1 MTSRS
6 TLTAWLADLDAPRLS
21 RVLGIR
27 KDTLAPPEPRSME
40 ESAER
45 LLRPGSVALVLPQLP
60 LPCLQVA
67 ETLAALGTP
76 LSRGALARALGAT
89 APTASRELDAV
100 LEAMADH
107 ALVWPD
113 GAGNLHMAA
122 PLRQAWDA
130 PLGLDAPL
138 EELLEGVTSEELRGM
153 LMELGIKPPGT
164 RRQRTAA
171 VLEHHG
177 DPQRVAAVIAQAPSA
192 ARQLLE
198 RRAKSAPQDTES
210 VVFGAAMANVPPGER
225 WALDRGFLIP
235 DRHGFGPGRMPAEVT
250 LALRGQDWSAAFDP
264 VPPVAELAPVPA
276 VEVEREATAA
286 ATAFAIHAASVLS
299 ACSAAPPVRLKSGGI
314 GARELGRIGKAAQ
327 ADDAVVRITLEV
339 AYSVGLLGADGD
351 RIAPTAVYDTW
362 AAQEPA
368 AQFADL
374 LHAWWNLQLTP
385 SQSRDEDN
393 KSLAAVAGAPR
404 CGACLQARRGL
415 LAAAAALPESQ
426 GVRVGTDLGPL
437 VAWHRPLAHPS
448 FHDETPF
455 AAAVR
460 EAELTGVIA
469 RGALSRLGAALA
481 TGDREKLAV
490 ACRRLLPEATR
501 TARFGGDLTAVV
513 AGTPS
518 VRLAELLGSTAD
530 RESSGT
536 ASVWRFSGDSVRRA
550 LDTGRTPDEISAEL
564 TAVADGPLP
573 QPLSYLIADTA
584 RRHGRMRIA
593 PAGCV
598 IHSGEPALVAELAA
612 HRALAALGL
621 RQLAPTVLVSGS
633 SPDKTL
639 AALRGQ
645 GYAPVAEA
653 ADGTVRI
660 ERVPPRRA
668 AEVPAPRKA
677 TTKAGT
683 GRSPHRTAEAPAVDP
698 SAVAARLLI
707 TPPTVPEPDP
717 FGTGVPFG
725 TDTEEI
731 VAGYAK
737 HLPYTDVRQLA
748 HAIDTDTAIT
758 VEYVAAS
765 GSRTVRTLSR
775 LELDPPYLE
784 ALCRLRNADRVFT
797 LSRIQ
802 GVMPAWADDLA

>member
-1 MTSRS
+1 M
-6 TLTAWLADLDAPRLS
+6 
-21 RVLGIR
+21 
-27 KDTLAPPEPRSME
+27 
-40 ESAER
+40 
-45 LLRPGSVALVLPQLP
+45 
-60 LPCLQVA
+60 
-67 ETLAALGTP
+67 GTP

-89 APTASRELDAV
+89 APTASRELDAA
-100 LEAMADH
+100 LEALADH

-113 GAGNLHMAA
+113 GAGYLHMVA
-122 PLRQAWDA
+122 PLRQVWDA
-130 PLGLDAPL
+130 PLGLDASL

-153 LMELGIKPPGT
+153 LVELGIKPPGT

-198 RRAKSAPQDTES
+198 RRAKSAPQSTEF

-235 DRHGFGPGRMPAEVT
+235 DRHGCGPGRMPAEVT
-250 LALRGQDWSAAFDP
+250 LGLRGPDWSAPFDP
-264 VPPVAELAPVPA
+264 VPPVAELVPVPA

-327 ADDAVVRITLEV
+327 ADDAAVRITLEV

-362 AAQEPA
+362 AAQEPV

-415 LAAAAALPESQ
+415 LAAAAALPEGQ

-513 AGTPS
+513 VGTPS
-518 VRLAELLGSTAD
+518 VRLAELLDSTAD

-550 LDTGRTPDEISAEL
+550 LDTSRTPDEISAEL

-593 PAGCV
+593 PASCV

-677 TTKAGT
+677 TARAGT
-683 GRSPHRTAEAPAVDP
+683 GRSPRRTAEAPAVDP

-748 HAIDTDTAIT
+748 HAIDTGTAIT

>member
-6 TLTAWLADLDAPRLS
+6 TLTAWLAGLDAPRLS

-27 KDTLAPPEPRSME
+27 KDAVAPPEPRSME

-45 LLRPGSVALVLPQLP
+45 LLRPGSVALVLPRLP

-67 ETLAALGTP
+67 EALAALGTP
-76 LSRGALARALGAT
+76 VSRGALARALGAT
-89 APTASRELDAV
+89 APAAARELDAV
-100 LEAMADH
+100 LEALADH

-113 GAGNLHMAA
+113 GDGNLHMAA

-153 LMELGIKPPGT
+153 LVALDIKPPGT
-164 RRQRTAA
+164 RQQRTAA

-177 DPQRVAAVIAQAPSA
+177 DPQRVAAVIAKAPSA
-192 ARQLLE
+192 ARRLLE
-198 RRAKSAPQDTES
+198 RKARSAPQPTEF
-210 VVFGAAMANVPPGER
+210 VVFGAPMADVPPGER
-225 WALDRGFLIP
+225 WALDRGFLI
-235 DRHGFGPGRMPAEVT
+235 RHGYGPARMPAEVT
-250 LALRGQDWSAAFDP
+250 LALRGPDWRAPFDP
-264 VPPVAELAPVPA
+264 VPPVAKLVPVPA
-276 VEVEREATAA
+276 VDVDREATAA

-299 ACSAAPPVRLKSGGI
+299 ACSAAPPARLKSGGI

-327 ADDAVVRITLEV
+327 TDDAVVRITLEV

-374 LHAWWNLQLTP
+374 LHAWWNLQFTP
-385 SQSRDEDN
+385 SQSRDEDD
-393 KSLAAVAGAPR
+393 KSLAAVSGAPR

-415 LAAAAALPESQ
+415 LAAAAALPEGQ

-469 RGALSRLGAALA
+469 RGALSRLGAALV
-481 TGDREKLAV
+481 TGDREEVAV

-513 AGTPS
+513 TGTPS
-518 VRLAELLGSTAD
+518 ARLAELLDSTAD
-530 RESSGT
+530 RETSGT

-550 LDTGRTPDEISAEL
+550 LDTGRAPDEISAEL
-564 TAVADGPLP
+564 AAVADGPLP
-573 QPLSYLIADTA
+573 QPLSYLVADTA

-593 PAGCV
+593 PAACV
-598 IHSGEPALVAELAA
+598 IHSDEPALLTELAA
-612 HRALAALGL
+612 HRALVPLGL

-633 SPDKTL
+633 SPEKTL

-660 ERVPPRRA
+660 EKVPPRRA
-668 AEVPAPRKA
+668 AAVPAPRKA
-677 TTKAGT
+677 PMKAGT
-683 GRSPHRTAEAPAVDP
+683 GRSARRTAEAPAAVDP
-698 SAVAARLLI
+698 SAPAVRLLA

-737 HLPYTDVRQLA
+737 QLTYTDVRQLA
-748 HAIDTDTAIT
+748 HAIDTGTAIT

-765 GSRTVRTLSR
+765 GSRTVRTLGR
-775 LELDPPYLE
+775 LALDPPYLE
-784 ALCRLRNADRVFT
+784 AWCHLRDAERVFT
-797 LSRIQ
+797 LSRIH

>member
-6 TLTAWLADLDAPRLS
+6 TLTAWLAGLDATRLS

-27 KDTLAPPEPRSME
+27 KDAVAPPEPRSVE

-76 LSRGALARALGAT
+76 LSRGALARELGAT
-89 APTASRELDAV
+89 APTAARELDAV
-100 LEAMADH
+100 LEALADH

-113 GAGNLHMAA
+113 GDGNLHMAA

-153 LMELGIKPPGT
+153 LVALGTQPPGT
-164 RRQRTAA
+164 RQQRTAA

-177 DPQRVAAVIAQAPSA
+177 DPQRVAAVIAKAPSA

-198 RRAKSAPQDTES
+198 QRAKSAPQHTEF
-210 VVFGAAMANVPPGER
+210 VVFGAPMADAQPGER
-225 WALDRGFLIP
+225 WALDRGFLI
-235 DRHGFGPGRMPAEVT
+235 RHGYGPARMPAEVT
-250 LALRGQDWSAAFDP
+250 LALRGPDWRAPFDP
-264 VPPVAELAPVPA
+264 VPPVAELVPVPA
-276 VEVEREATAA
+276 VEVEREAAAA
-286 ATAFAIHAASVLS
+286 ATAFAAHAASILS
-299 ACSAAPPVRLKSGGI
+299 ACSAAPPTRLKSGGI
-314 GARELGRIGKAAQ
+314 GARELARIGKAAQ

-339 AYSVGLLGADGD
+339 SYSVGLVGADGD

-362 AAQEPA
+362 AVKEPA

-374 LHAWWNLQLTP
+374 LHAWWTLQSTP

-393 KSLAAVAGAPR
+393 KSLPAVAGAPR
-404 CGACLQARRGL
+404 CSSCLQARHGL
-415 LAAAAALPESQ
+415 LAAAAALPEGQ
-426 GVRVGTDLGPL
+426 GARVGTDLGPL
-437 VAWHRPLAHPS
+437 VAWHRPLAHLS
-448 FHDETPF
+448 FHDETPC

-469 RGALSRLGAALA
+469 RGALSRLGAALM
-481 TGDREKLAV
+481 TGDQEELAV

-513 AGTPS
+513 TGTPS
-518 VRLAELLGSTAD
+518 AHLAEVLDSTAD
-530 RESSGT
+530 RETSGT

-550 LDTGRTPDEISAEL
+550 LDAGRAPDEISAEL

-573 QPLSYLIADTA
+573 QPLSYLVADAA

-593 PAGCV
+593 PAACV
-598 IHSGEPALVAELAA
+598 IHSDEPALLAELAA

-633 SPDKTL
+633 SPEKTL

-660 ERVPPRRA
+660 EKVPPRRA
-668 AEVPAPRKA
+668 AAVPAARKA
-677 TTKAGT
+677 PTKAGT
-683 GRSPHRTAEAPAVDP
+683 GRSARRTAEAPAAADP
-698 SAVAARLLI
+698 SALAVRLLA
-707 TPPTVPEPDP
+707 TPRTVPEPDP

-731 VAGYAK
+731 VAGHAK
-737 HLPYTDVRQLA
+737 QLTYTDVRQLA
-748 HAIDTDTAIT
+748 HAIDTGTDIT

-765 GSRTVRTLSR
+765 GSRTVRTLGR

-784 ALCRLRNADRVFT
+784 AWCHLRDAERVFT
-797 LSRIQ
+797 LFRIH

>member
-6 TLTAWLADLDAPRLS
+6 TLTAWLAGLDAPRLS
-21 RVLGIR
+21 RVLGTR
-27 KDTLAPPEPRSME
+27 KDAVAPPEPRSME

-76 LSRGALARALGAT
+76 LPRGALARALGAT
-89 APTASRELDAV
+89 APTAARELDAV
-100 LEAMADH
+100 LEALADH

-113 GAGNLHMAA
+113 GDGNLHMAA

-153 LMELGIKPPGT
+153 LVALGIKPPGA
-164 RRQRTAA
+164 RQQRTAA

-177 DPQRVAAVIAQAPSA
+177 DPQRVAAVIAKAPSA

-198 RRAKSAPQDTES
+198 RKARSAPQPTES
-210 VVFGAAMANVPPGER
+210 VVFGAATADVAPGER
-225 WALDRGFLIP
+225 WALDRGFLIRN
-235 DRHGFGPGRMPAEVT
+235 RHGYGPARMPAEVT
-250 LALRGQDWSAAFDP
+250 LALRGPDWRAPFDP
-264 VPPVAELAPVPA
+264 VPPVAKLVPVSA
-276 VEVEREATAA
+276 VDVDREATAA
-286 ATAFAIHAASVLS
+286 ATAFAAHAASVLS
-299 ACSAAPPVRLKSGGI
+299 ACSAAPPARLKSGGI

-327 ADDAVVRITLEV
+327 TDDAVVRITLEV

-362 AAQEPA
+362 AVQEPA

-374 LHAWWNLQLTP
+374 LHAWWNLQFTP
-385 SQSRDEDN
+385 SRSRDEDD
-393 KSLAAVAGAPR
+393 KSLAAVSGAPR

-415 LAAAAALPESQ
+415 LAAAAALPKGQ

-455 AAAVR
+455 AATVR

-469 RGALSRLGAALA
+469 RGALSRLGAALV

-513 AGTPS
+513 TGTPS
-518 VRLAELLGSTAD
+518 AHLAELLDSTAD
-530 RESSGT
+530 RETSGT

-550 LDTGRTPDEISAEL
+550 LDTGRAPDEISAEL
-564 TAVADGPLP
+564 AAVADGPLP
-573 QPLSYLIADTA
+573 QPLSYLVADTA

-593 PAGCV
+593 PAACV
-598 IHSGEPALVAELAA
+598 IHSDEPALLAELAA
-612 HRALAALGL
+612 HRALVALGL
-621 RQLAPTVLVSGS
+621 RQLAPTVLVGGS

-639 AALRGQ
+639 AALRVQ

-660 ERVPPRRA
+660 EKVPPRRA
-668 AEVPAPRKA
+668 AVPAPRKA

-683 GRSPHRTAEAPAVDP
+683 GRSARRTAEAPAAVDP
-698 SAVAARLLI
+698 SAPAIRLLAA
-707 TPPTVPEPDP
+707 PPTLPEPDP
-717 FGTGVPFG
+717 WGAGVPFG

-737 HLPYTDVRQLA
+737 QLTYTDVRQLA
-748 HAIDTDTAIT
+748 HAIDTGTDIT

-765 GSRTVRTLSR
+765 GSRTVRTLGR
-775 LELDPPYLE
+775 LELVPPYLE
-784 ALCRLRNADRVFT
+784 AWCRLRDAERVFT
-797 LSRIQ
+797 LSRIH